1 MGVVNVTPD
10 SFSDG
15 GQFLDPE
22 RATEHGLSLIKQ
34 GADVLDVG
42 GESTRPGAAPVAAE
56 EELRRILPVIEALSA
71 RGGAPISVDTTKA
84 EVARRAVEAGAR
96 IVNDISGG
104 LADPRMIPT
113 VARLRED
120 HDVFLVLMH
129 RQGAPESMQSAPR
142 YADAL
147 AEVGGCLRERM
158 EAALAAGIPP
168 NRLALDPGIGFGKS
182 LEHNLQLLRGLSEL
196 RALGPPC
203 SSACPGSPSSGTS
216 RARSAPPTG
225 RRPPNDGRPPSGNGS
240 AGPPPR
246 SPSRSPPAAQTSCG
260 CMTWRSCEK
269 RPSWPLRSA
278 PASAWPRGASPGTPA
293 PELQIE
299 GD

>member
-22 RATEHGLSLIKQ
+22 RATEHGLSLIEQ

-196 RALGPPC
+196 RALGPPLLLGV
-203 SSACPGSPSSGTS
+203 SRKSFIGHITGEERAADWKAASQRRAPAQRERIGGTAAALALAVSTGSADILRVHDVAIMREAALVAAAIGPSQ
-216 RARSAPPTG
+216 RLAARSL
-225 RRPPNDGRPPSGNGS
+225 
-240 AGPPPR
+240 AGHPGPR
-246 SPSRSPPAAQTSCG
+246 AA
-260 CMTWRSCEK
+260 
-269 RPSWPLRSA
+269 
-278 PASAWPRGASPGTPA
+278 
-293 PELQIE
+293 
-299 GD
+299 D